1 MSTAAESGSAAA
13 ARGGE
18 PRSVAAE
25 HDPVE
30 WMRQRWLERD
40 APLPDHFAA
49 MAALL
54 RTSILLTEELDLI
67 LREHQLSR
75 TGYLILITLQMSDR
89 ETRPLGQ
96 LSRALLVHP
105 TTVTLAVDQLAK
117 GRLVRR
123 VPHPSD
129 RRTILAKLTPA
140 GRKSAVAASAAL
152 AGSCY
157 GLTGL
162 SDNAARRLTADL
174 RAVRSGLRNQAG
186 TRRSQAETPR

>member
-1 MSTAAESGSAAA
+1 MSAAAEPGSAAA
-13 ARGGE
+13 ARGCE
-18 PRSVAAE
+18 PRSSAAE

-40 APLPDHFAA
+40 APLADHFAA

-54 RTSILLTEELDLI
+54 RTSILLTEELDRI

-75 TGYLILITLQMSDR
+75 TAYLILITLQMSDR

-105 TTVTLAVDQLAK
+105 TTVTLAVDQLAR

-140 GRKSAVAASAAL
+140 GRESAVAARAAL

>member
-1 MSTAAESGSAAA
+1 MSAAAEPGSAAA

-18 PRSVAAE
+18 PRSAAE

-54 RTSILLTEELDLI
+54 RTSILLTEELDRI

-75 TGYLILITLQMSDR
+75 TGYLILITLQMSDL

-105 TTVTLAVDQLAK
+105 TTVTLAVDQLAR

-140 GRKSAVAASAAL
+140 GRQAAVAASAAL
-152 AGSCY
+152 ADSCY

-162 SDNAARRLTADL
+162 SAEAASRLTADL

-186 TRRSQAETPR
+186 ARRSQAGTPR